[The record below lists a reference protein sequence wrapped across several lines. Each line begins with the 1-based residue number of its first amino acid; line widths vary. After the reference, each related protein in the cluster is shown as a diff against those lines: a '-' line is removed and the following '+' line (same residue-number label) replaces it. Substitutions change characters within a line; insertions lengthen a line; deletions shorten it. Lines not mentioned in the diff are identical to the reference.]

1 MGVRVQKQTCAKTT
15 DACRAALDY
24 DEAIEFRASIQRF
37 GGVVTKPDQDRSP
50 EIPTLGLVLAGGEAR
65 RMGGNK
71 AFREVGGKSLIG
83 QVIDV
88 AQAQCDQV
96 MISSNA
102 GADAFADFRLPVVG
116 DHPATGQGPL
126 GGILGGLHMLPDGID
141 WLVTFPVDCPIV
153 PLDMVARLRAAAEGA
168 GVTAAFASH
177 ADRDHYLSSIWHRE
191 SAQTIA
197 DCLAADDRRVRGPL
211 QAVGAARVIFADR
224 VAGLEPFTN
233 VNTPQDLRAVNAAL
247 SDHIAMSDKS
257 ST

>member
-1 MGVRVQKQTCAKTT
+1 MGVRVQKRTCAKTT
-15 DACRAALDY
+15 DACRPALDY
-24 DEAIEFRASIQRF
+24 DEAIRLRGPIQRF
-37 GGVVTKPDQDRSP
+37 TDVVTKPDQVQSQI
-50 EIPTLGLVLAGGEAR
+50 IPTLGLVLAGGEAR
-65 RMGGNK
+65 RMGGDK
-71 AFREVGGKSLIG
+71 AFREVGGKSLIRR
-83 QVIDV
+83 VIDV
-88 AQAQCDQV
+88 AQVQCDPV

-102 GADAFADFRLPVVG
+102 GADAFADYGLPVVA
-116 DHPATGQGPL
+116 DQPAPGQGPL

-177 ADRDHYLSSIWHRE
+177 ADRDHYLSSIWHRD

-211 QAVGAARVIFADR
+211 QALGAARVIFADR

-233 VNTPQDLRAVNAAL
+233 VNTPEDLRGVNAAL